1 MHPDPAPAFLEL
13 VHGELRVQNWP
24 PGLRPP
30 HGMAP
35 HGSSCRGLPRLR
47 SAVRARL
54 SEQSYPFTDRIS
66 PPPLA
71 DDDRP
76 APPAPLPTC
85 FAAWLSHGAR
95 GIVAGLPDV
104 DRCDAVVA
112 AIHATRCSAL
122 VVVRDS
128 GAASQWESNLR
139 ERCRAA
145 AFTVVTAEDAAHT
158 MYWRATRHDLL
169 VLDRP
174 EQVSA
179 AACSAIADLSAA
191 NHRLSFVDTPH
202 PRQLLDW
209 TARFGG
215 LVAVCDSHQAPLR
228 VGLRLPLT
236 GDERADHDAAWHEFL
251 RAFDAFVALRPEAG
265 FGTFVQEARSDPRQR
280 PALFAW
286 HRARRAAAW
295 NQAKERTVG
304 DLLVRHRGQR
314 VLVFTPD
321 RASCYRLAREHLIA
335 PVTAELPR
343 AERDGTLAAFRAG
356 RLFTLVGPR
365 LLDLGVPERS
375 ADVGILVAADSSAAV
390 RSARLARIRT
400 TGIAYELFAD
410 DTLEVGRAHRHHQAS
425 AHPDVGRQSEERR
438 DAPGLAQ

>member
-1 MHPDPAPAFLEL
+1 
-13 VHGELRVQNWP
+13 
-24 PGLRPP
+24 
-30 HGMAP
+30 MATD
-35 HGSSCRGLPRLR
+35 GSSCHGLPRLR
-47 SAVRARL
+47 GAVRARL
-54 SEQSYPFTDRIS
+54 SEQSYPFEDRIS
-66 PPPLA
+66 PLPLA
-71 DDDRP
+71 DGDRP
-76 APPAPLPTC
+76 APPAPLPSC

-95 GIVAGLPDV
+95 GIVAGAPQV
-104 DRCDAVVA
+104 DRCDAAVA

-122 VVVRDS
+122 VVVRDT
-128 GAASQWESNLR
+128 GAAHQWEGALR
-139 ERCRAA
+139 ERCPAA
-145 AFTVVTAEDAAHT
+145 AFTVVTAEDAART
-158 MYWRATRHDLL
+158 MHWRATRHDLL
-169 VLDRP
+169 ILDRP
-174 EQVSA
+174 EQISA
-179 AACSAIADLSAA
+179 PACSAIGDLSAA
-191 NHRLSFVDTPH
+191 NHRLSFVDSPH
-202 PRQLLDW
+202 TRQLLDW

-215 LVAVCDSHQAPLR
+215 LVAVHEPQEAPPR
-228 VGLRLPLT
+228 VALRLPLT
-236 GDERADHDAAWHEFL
+236 GDERAEHDAAWHEFL

-265 FGTFVQEARSDPRQR
+265 FGTFVQEARADPRHR

-295 NQAKERTVG
+295 NRAKERTVG
-304 DLLVRHRGQR
+304 DLLARHRGQR

-321 RASCYRLAREHLIA
+321 RASCYRLARDHLIA

-356 RLFTLVGPR
+356 RLSTLVGPR

-400 TGIAYELFAD
+400 TGIAYELLAD

-425 AHPDVGRQSEERR
+425 APPDVGRQSAARR